1 MNDPENPKE
10 ELDQGAFIGHEPEF
24 AAETIPG
31 GVQPSDERVAANSTQ
46 SSGEGAP
53 ETRVEGRPDEWPQGH
68 RHGTPERDDDD
79 VIRGSGQ
86 RG

>member
-1 MNDPENPKE
+1 MDDLVNRKE

-31 GVQPSDERVAANSTQ
+31 GVQPADERVSANSTQ
-46 SSGEGAP
+46 SSGEGSP
-53 ETRVEGRPDEWPQGH
+53 EHRVEGRPDEWPEGH
-68 RHGTPERDDDD
+68 RHNSPARGDDDT
-79 VIRGSGQ
+79 IRGSGQ

>member
-1 MNDPENPKE
+1 MDDLTDRKE

-31 GVQPSDERVAANSTQ
+31 GVQSADERVSANSTQ

-53 ETRVEGRPDEWPQGH
+53 EHRVQGRDDEWPQGH
-68 RHGTPERDDDD
+68 THNSPGRGDDDA
-79 VIRGSGQ
+79 VRESGQ